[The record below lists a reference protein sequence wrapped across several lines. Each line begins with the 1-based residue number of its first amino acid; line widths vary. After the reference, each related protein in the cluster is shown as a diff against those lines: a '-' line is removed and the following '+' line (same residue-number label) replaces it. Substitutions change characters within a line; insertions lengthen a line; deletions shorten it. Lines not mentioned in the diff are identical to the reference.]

1 MQIFVAVV
9 AEMIQRKKK
18 KEKRERE
25 RGKKDGR
32 KLKAERNFC
41 AGLEFG
47 GKFPT
52 FRLVEC

>member
-18 KEKRERE
+18 KEKRE

>member
-41 AGLEFG
+41 LEFG